1 MASPYP
7 QCLQDHLACHL
18 NHQKWELHGTP
29 LSYFISSLPAFEMKT
44 TVTSKKATD
53 MDHADGKTFI
63 RCLVVLID
71 ASTIANCYKAFSG
84 LRVTFRLEAP
94 SFKIYDISIQIL
106 PPSIVPTSILG
117 LADSS
122 LSPSSARISSP
133 RLGAND
139 LQMPN
144 FPTGVSTSTAD
155 LAKIHKLRG
164 CTVHYEVARL

>member
-1 MASPYP
+1 M
-7 QCLQDHLACHL
+7 
-18 NHQKWELHGTP
+18 
-29 LSYFISSLPAFEMKT
+29 
-44 TVTSKKATD
+44 
-53 MDHADGKTFI
+53 
-63 RCLVVLID
+63 
-71 ASTIANCYKAFSG
+71 
-84 LRVTFRLEAP
+84 FRLEVP

-164 CTVHYEVARL
+164 CTVHSEVARL